1 MNEQFVLSSIP
12 LRELDKLIQSSV
24 ERAINARQLQQN
36 EPEEE
41 IAQLLTVDELANFLH
56 LSKATIYSN
65 YSKGLIPGGCKQ
77 SKRLYFDKKIII
89 DWIKS
94 GRKLSNAEIEAEAEN
109 YLATRKKGGRKN
121 G

>member
-1 MNEQFVLSSIP
+1 MNEHFVLSSVP
-12 LRELDKLIQSSV
+12 LRELDKLIQNSV
-24 ERAINARQLQQN
+24 ERAINAQQSRQV

-41 IAQLLTVDELANFLH
+41 TEQLLTVDELANFLH

-65 YSKGLIPGGCKQ
+65 YSRGLIPGGCKQ
-77 SKRLYFDKKIII
+77 SKRLYFDKRIII

-109 YLATRKKGGRKN
+109 YLAIKRGRAK
-121 G
+121 